1 MTVGGARVAMTNLE
15 LLNLTVHTL
24 DDVINPATLP
34 DGDGGDKKMMKG
46 KKHHYGTRS

>member
-1 MTVGGARVAMTNLE
+1 MARVAKTNIE

-34 DGDGGDKKMMKG
+34 DGAGDDKMMMG
-46 KKHHYGTRS
+46 KKHHYGTS